1 MVKAQNDLWSI
12 VRHPYVDADVLAD
25 AIVDQVHQG
34 ELDYR
39 SRLLVRDSL
48 HALGHRWG
56 EHRLNQWLTHSP
68 VQQQLNSILK
78 ETFDRIGFPTLEGRV
93 MKFTTQQD
101 IEAMFRAIGSHLRS
115 SLKMAIGGSTALIL
129 PGLLARQTEDVDI
142 VDEVPKPL
150 RDDHAFMQSL
160 KEKFGLVLAHFQS
173 HYLPMR
179 WENRTHWHGEYEEL
193 TVLLVDPIDVFL
205 SKLFSIRSKDY
216 TDLKVLIQLLDHAV
230 ILERLKHDCQS
241 LLADES
247 LKDRATNNWYILTGD
262 RLEL

>member
-1 MVKAQNDLWSI
+1 MVKAQNNLWSI

-25 AIVDQVHQG
+25 AIVDQVHHG
-34 ELDYR
+34 DLDYC

-48 HALGHRWG
+48 HALGQQWG
-56 EHRLNQWLTHSP
+56 EHRLTQWLIHSP

-93 MKFTTQQD
+93 MEFTIRQD

-115 SLKMAIGGSTALIL
+115 PLKIAIGGSTALIL
-129 PGLLARQTEDVDI
+129 PGLLARQTEDVDV
-142 VDEVPKPL
+142 VDEVPKIL
-150 RDDHAFMQSL
+150 REDHAFMESL
-160 KEKFGLVLAHFQS
+160 RERFGLKVAHFQS

-179 WENRTHWHGEYEEL
+179 WENRTHWHGEYDEL
-193 TVLLVDPIDVFL
+193 TVVLVDPIDVFL

-216 TDLKVLIQLLDHAV
+216 TDMKILIQQLDRTV
-230 ILERLKHDCQS
+230 ILDRLKRDCQS
-241 LLADES
+241 MLASES
-247 LKDRATNNWYILTGD
+247 LKDHATKNWYILTGD